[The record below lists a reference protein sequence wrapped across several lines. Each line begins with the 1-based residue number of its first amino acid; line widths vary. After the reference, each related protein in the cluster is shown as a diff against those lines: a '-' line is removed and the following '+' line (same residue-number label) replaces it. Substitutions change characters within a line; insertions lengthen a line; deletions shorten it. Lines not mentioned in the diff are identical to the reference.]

1 MRTPSPTNTVDE
13 LTVLIVD
20 DEPRVLDALEAVLAA
35 EFRVL
40 RAGQGP
46 DALRCLADEPDVAVI
61 LTDQRMPGMSGIE
74 LLRQSQERNPDTLR
88 IVLTAHTD
96 VDSLMDAINTGQIYH
111 FLPKPWDPHELLLVV
126 RRAAERWRLTRE
138 NARLRD
144 ELELAYNALRREAA
158 AVRERPTSFDS
169 LVGAETGLRDAVALA
184 RKILDADTTV
194 LLLGETGT
202 GKELFARLLHANGPR
217 RTPSRSSP
225 RTAAPCP
232 SRCSSPSC
240 SAMRVAPSPA
250 PPASERGSSRRLTAA
265 RSSSTRSARPPRRCS
280 SGSCGCSR
288 RARSGRS
295 AVRRRGA
302 WTCA

>member
-40 RAGQGP
+40 RAGQGQ
-46 DALRCLADEPDVAVI
+46 DALRRLADEPDVAVI

-74 LLRQSQERNPDTLR
+74 LLRQSQERSPDALR

-126 RRAAERWRLTRE
+126 RRAAERWRLARE

-158 AVRERPTSFDS
+158 AVRERPTSFDA

-184 RKILDADTTV
+184 RKILDGDTTV

-202 GKELFARLLHANGPR
+202 GKELFARLIHANGSRQGRAVRGPELRRPARVAARVRAVRPRAGRVHRRDRRAQGALRGGRRRHDLPR
-217 RTPSRSSP
+217 R
-225 RTAAPCP
+225 
-232 SRCSSPSC
+232 
-240 SAMRVAPSPA
+240 
-250 PPASERGSSRRLTAA
+250 GRRDV
-265 RSSSTRSARPPRRCS
+265 RRRCS
-280 SGSCGCSR
+280 CGSCGCSR

-295 AVRRRGA
+295 AARRPGA